1 MLKFLHQLNKTQHS
15 IFLVIFHFFLSC
27 YTLRMTDDELLV
39 DSYKKILEQVKENSK
54 YLSKD
59 KYEYTKEST
68 DECADLTAILSDI
81 LPEITGLES
90 MNALDEEDYAF
101 MYEMLD
107 SYAENFIVDGRN
119 PETLQKDTETY
130 EQLMD
135 ILAVLEKNYVPQDY
149 NPDEEDE
156 D

>member
-1 MLKFLHQLNKTQHS
+1 
-15 IFLVIFHFFLSC
+15 
-27 YTLRMTDDELLV
+27 MTDDELLV
-39 DSYKKILEQVKENSK
+39 DSYKKILEQIKENSE

-59 KYEYTKEST
+59 KYEYTKELT

-90 MNALDEEDYAF
+90 MNTLDEEDYAF

-119 PETLQKDTETY
+119 PETLQKDTEIY

-135 ILAVLEKNYVPQDY
+135 ILAILEKNYVPQDY

>member
-1 MLKFLHQLNKTQHS
+1 
-15 IFLVIFHFFLSC
+15 
-27 YTLRMTDDELLV
+27 MTDDELLV

>member
-1 MLKFLHQLNKTQHS
+1 
-15 IFLVIFHFFLSC
+15 
-27 YTLRMTDDELLV
+27 MTDDELLV
-39 DSYKKILEQVKENSK
+39 DSYKKIIEQIKENLL

-59 KYEYTKEST
+59 KYEYTKELT
-68 DECADLTAILSDI
+68 DDCADLTAILTDI

-90 MNALDEEDYAF
+90 MNNLDEEDYAF
-101 MYEMLD
+101 MYEMLN

-119 PETLQKDTETY
+119 PETLKKDTEIY

-135 ILAVLEKNYVPQDY
+135 ILSVLEKNYVPQDY
-149 NPDEEDE
+149 DYDEEGE

>member
-1 MLKFLHQLNKTQHS
+1 
-15 IFLVIFHFFLSC
+15 
-27 YTLRMTDDELLV
+27 MTDDEILV
-39 DSYKKILEQVKENSK
+39 DSYKKIIEQIKENLL

-59 KYEYTKEST
+59 KYEYTKELT
-68 DECADLTAILSDI
+68 DDCADLTAILTDI

-90 MNALDEEDYAF
+90 MNNLDEEDYAF
-101 MYEMLD
+101 MYEMLN

-119 PETLQKDTETY
+119 PETLKKDTEIY

-135 ILAVLEKNYVPQDY
+135 ILSVLEKNYVPQDY
-149 NPDEEDE
+149 DYDEEGE

>member
-1 MLKFLHQLNKTQHS
+1 
-15 IFLVIFHFFLSC
+15 
-27 YTLRMTDDELLV
+27 MTDNELLV
-39 DSYKKILEQVKENSK
+39 DSYKKILEQIKENSE

-59 KYEYTKEST
+59 KYEYTKELT

-90 MNALDEEDYAF
+90 MNTLDEEDYAF

-119 PETLQKDTETY
+119 PETLQKDTEIY

-135 ILAVLEKNYVPQDY
+135 ILAILEKNYVPQDY